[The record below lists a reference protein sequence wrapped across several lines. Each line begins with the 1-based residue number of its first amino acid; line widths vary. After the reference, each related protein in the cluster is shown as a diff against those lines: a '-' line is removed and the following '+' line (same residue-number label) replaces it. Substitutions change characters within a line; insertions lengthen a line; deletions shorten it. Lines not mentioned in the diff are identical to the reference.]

1 MKKLNICITTNK
13 CNIHSNGPQNR
24 QSKEVKGEKGVH
36 SWERGVQ
43 RWGEREGGGKKA
55 RLRQWTRG
63 GITVDIQHTTG
74 CP

>member
-1 MKKLNICITTNK
+1 VYK
-13 CNIHSNGPQNR
+13 GGG
-24 QSKEVKGEKGVH
+24 EVYKAG
-36 SWERGVQ
+36 ERG
-43 RWGEREGGGKKA
+43 RAEEREGGGKKA

>member
-36 SWERGVQ
+36 SWE
-43 RWGEREGGGKKA
+43 EREGGGKK
-55 RLRQWTRG
+55 
-63 GITVDIQHTTG
+63 VENHTYTQG
-74 CP
+74 TLLEDNR